1 MRTSSSAARA
11 IRAYGRAIL
20 GALWWKILACGL
32 LVGILALSLSSGVL
46 AQTIPDAAPAL
57 APALM
62 PEPVIQAILDQV
74 DADLVQGYDGDL
86 SGEWPV
92 SIGGSPFQ
100 FTNRYCLN
108 PISMDKA
115 TQYAFERFTEFGLDV
130 SYQEYPFYNATL
142 RNVIAEQPGRVYPEQ
157 IFLITAHLDSI
168 ALSPENSYI
177 NPNAAAPGADDN
189 GSGSSGVLIAAKLLS
204 RFDFDYTLRYV
215 LFTGEERGLGG
226 SYAYAHDSF
235 LKGENIIGV
244 LNLDMIAY
252 NSDSLPILDLHTRPG
267 DPGDLAIANLFV
279 EVVGAY
285 NLNLT
290 PEIFSD
296 GMGRSDHESYWQ
308 FGFSAILAIE
318 DASDFTP
325 YYHSANDTLSSLNL
339 GYFAEFVQAAVASM
353 AHMGRLQLGYA
364 DGIVRDAPSSQPL
377 ADAIISVQSDA
388 GLLLSTTSYTS
399 GDFSLSLPPGNN
411 YTVKATAP
419 NHVPLAIPGVDIL
432 AGQATSLD
440 ISLETC
446 QQLSGV
452 DFSFEPAEPVVGQT
466 VTLTASLSSPAPMPV
481 DYTWDFGD
489 SSAVV
494 SGQDLTSIA
503 HVFTPQAH
511 DQAYQVSVSA
521 FNNCYIPVVSVRQ
534 VAVTAYKLYI
544 PLSRNAFSAA
554 AIALTETR

>member
-1 MRTSSSAARA
+1 MKTPPTTSDSHRTFWLA
-11 IRAYGRAIL
+11 IS
-20 GALWWKILACGL
+20 GAPWLKLLICGL
-32 LVGILALSLSSGVL
+32 LAGILVLSPIGAAL
-46 AQTIPDAAPAL
+46 AQTIPDVPPAL
-57 APALM
+57 DVAIA

-74 DADLVQGYDGDL
+74 DNNLVVGYDGDL

-92 SIGGSPFQ
+92 MIGGSPFQ

-108 PISMDKA
+108 PTSMDKA
-115 TQYAFERFTEFGLDV
+115 TQFAFERFQEFGLDV
-130 SYQEYPFYNATL
+130 RYQDYPFYNVSL
-142 RNVIAEQPGRVYPEQ
+142 RNVIAEQPGQIHPEQ

-168 ALSPENSYI
+168 NAGQGGSYI
-177 NPNAAAPGADDN
+177 DPDAPAPGADDN
-189 GSGSSGVLIAAKLLS
+189 GSGSTGVLIAAKLLS
-204 RFDFDYTLRYV
+204 QFDFDYTLRYV

-226 SYAYAHDSF
+226 SYAYAHDSY

-252 NSDSLPILDLHTRPG
+252 NSDSLPVLDLHTRPG
-267 DPGDLAIANLFV
+267 DPGDLAIANLFEEMV
-279 EVVGAY
+279 DAY

-290 PEIFSD
+290 PEIFAD
-296 GMGRSDHESYWQ
+296 GMGRSDHESFWQ
-308 FGFSAILAIE
+308 FGFPAILAIE
-318 DASDFTP
+318 DESDFTP
-325 YYHSANDTLSSLNL
+325 HYHSANDTLSSLNL
-339 GYFAEFVQAAVASM
+339 GYFAEFVRAALASL
-353 AHMGRLQLGYA
+353 AHMGGLLGYA

-377 ADAIISVQSDA
+377 ADAIISVQYDA
-388 GLLLSTTSYTS
+388 DLLLSTTGYAS

-411 YTVKATAP
+411 YTVNATAP
-419 NHVPLAIPGVDIL
+419 NHVPLDVPGVDIL

-446 QQLSGV
+446 LQLSGV
-452 DFSFEPAEPVVGQT
+452 DFSYAPAEPVVGQT
-466 VTLTASLSSPAPMPV
+466 VTLTASLNSPAPMLV
-481 DYTWDFGD
+481 DYTWNFGD
-489 SSAVV
+489 GSAVV

-534 VAVTAYKLYI
+534 VAVTAYKLYF
-544 PLSRNAFSAA
+544 PLNRNVFNAA